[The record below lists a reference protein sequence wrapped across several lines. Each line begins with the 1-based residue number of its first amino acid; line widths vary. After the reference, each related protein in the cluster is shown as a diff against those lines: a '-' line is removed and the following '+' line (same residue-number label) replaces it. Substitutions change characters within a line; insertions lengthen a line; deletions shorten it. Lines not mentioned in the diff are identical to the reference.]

1 MSDTLRHE
9 HVHICQAVQQSDLG
23 LYMVRLRSVLI
34 SFHHVAF
41 AYTTIVLIVFTQ
53 KINLFFSR
61 DMLSPVK
68 SLFLHGLLGYHHIQG
83 SLLWVEFQ
91 HHLRLSI

>member
-41 AYTTIVLIVFTQ
+41 AYTSIVLIVFTQ
-53 KINLFFSR
+53 KIYLLPVGGINLS
-61 DMLSPVK
+61 
-68 SLFLHGLLGYHHIQG
+68 
-83 SLLWVEFQ
+83 
-91 HHLRLSI
+91 